1 MRFKWL
7 EKKADFRSSID
18 NTQNENES
26 HKNRPEDRSSRHI
39 PGKRKIIKEKPDQM
53 DFQTKRLE
61 KPKTNRALDKRSAF
75 KTVPRN
81 KFKKEKELLHNPC
94 C

>member
-7 EKKADFRSSID
+7 EKKADFLSSID

-39 PGKRKIIKEKPDQM
+39 PGKRKIIKEKLDQM

-61 KPKTNRALDKRSAF
+61 KPKT
-75 KTVPRN
+75 VPMEIQN
-81 KFKKEKELLHNPC
+81 GAEK
-94 C
+94 